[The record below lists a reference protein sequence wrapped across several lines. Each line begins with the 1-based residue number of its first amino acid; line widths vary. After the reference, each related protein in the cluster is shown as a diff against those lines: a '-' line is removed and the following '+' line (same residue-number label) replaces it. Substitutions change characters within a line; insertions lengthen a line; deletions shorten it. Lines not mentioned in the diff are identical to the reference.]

1 MTKGEANAMTTDA
14 DFLAALSS
22 IVGAANVLTA
32 PGDQDGYLTEP
43 RGLYR
48 GETLAVVR
56 PASTDEV
63 SRIVSLCRA
72 QRRSVTPH
80 GGGTGLVGGQI
91 AHDRHGVLLSLSR
104 MTSVREV
111 DVSSNTMIVE
121 AGVTLAQAQDAATRA
136 DRLFPLSLA
145 SEGSCTIGGNLST
158 NAGGTAVLAYG
169 NARDL
174 TLGVEVVLSDGRVMS
189 LLSKLRKDNTG
200 YDLKDLFIGAE
211 GTLGIITAATLKLF
225 PRPRATQTAFIGLE
239 SPEQALGLLALA
251 QKRAGAQLV
260 TFEILPRI
268 GLDFVLKH
276 AEGVRDP
283 LADENDWY
291 VLMELSSTAEK
302 GLDAV
307 MEGLLE
313 AALDE
318 GLIDDAAVAASGAQ
332 RDDFW
337 RLREMLSEVQKHE
350 GGSIKHDVSVPVA
363 RVPEFLDVA
372 TDAVLELEP
381 MARVVAF
388 GHVGDGN
395 IHFNVSQ
402 PIGAD
407 KETFLARWE
416 EFNAV
421 VHEIV
426 LEMDGSISAEHGV
439 GTLKRDLL
447 PGAKDAVALDVMRAI
462 KIALDPDGVMNPG
475 KVLTIGSQSGR

>member
-1 MTKGEANAMTTDA
+1 MTTVSKTNVSMNNAGMTDA
-14 DFLAALSS
+14 DFLAALKE
-22 IVGAANVLTA
+22 IVGAGNVLTLPA
-32 PGDQDGYLTEP
+32 DQDAFLTEP

-48 GETLAVVR
+48 GETLAVLR

-63 SRIVSLCRA
+63 SRIVALCRA
-72 QRRSVTPH
+72 EGRSVTPH

-91 AHDRHGVLLSLSR
+91 AHDKGGITLSLSR
-104 MTSVREV
+104 MTKVREV
-111 DVSSNTMIVE
+111 DASSNTMIVE
-121 AGVTLAQAQDAATRA
+121 AGVTLAAAQEAARRA

-145 SEGSCTIGGNLST
+145 SEGSCTVGGNLST

-174 TLGVEVVLSDGRVMS
+174 TLGVEVVLSDGRVMK

-211 GTLGIITAATLKLF
+211 GTLGIITAATLKLY
-225 PRPRATQTAFIGLE
+225 PRPRSVETAFIGLE

-251 QKRAGAQLV
+251 QKRAGVHLV
-260 TFEILPRI
+260 TFELLPRI

-276 AEGVRDP
+276 AEGTRDP

-291 VLMELSSTAEK
+291 VLMELSSTAES
-302 GLDAV
+302 GLDEV
-307 MEGLLE
+307 MAGLLE
-313 AALDE
+313 AALE
-318 GLIDDAAVAASGAQ
+318 NGLIDDAVVAASGAQ

-372 TDAVLELEP
+372 SDAVLELEP
-381 MARVVAF
+381 AARVVAF

-402 PIGAD
+402 PVGAD
-407 KETFLARWE
+407 KEAFLARWE

-462 KIALDPDGVMNPG
+462 KAALDPAGLMNPG
-475 KVLTIGSQSGR
+475 KVL